1 MKKIIFLIIC
11 AFFYIEKSE
20 AQNSLNTE
28 TNDIFYYY
36 SLFIPGDAKVSRWPL
51 WMTGIS
57 KNDMRKELLS
67 IKSFDEAI
75 HTFYKKVTYCTDI
88 YFGYTGLMRE
98 TTSEYKD
105 HTLDALAL
113 QDAITEYSIRINFN
127 LGDGT
132 SCFLEYCQMK
142 ATFVHKTV
150 NDYHNSLDGSELL
163 SPDEDC
169 MVLKNI
175 DYFIVSY
182 QSFKD
187 YYLKRFFDKK
197 ENE

>member
-67 IKSFDEAI
+67 IKSFE
-75 HTFYKKVTYCTDI
+75 TYSSFLMLMNVKRRVMMKV
-88 YFGYTGLMRE
+88 
-98 TTSEYKD
+98 
-105 HTLDALAL
+105 
-113 QDAITEYSIRINFN
+113 
-127 LGDGT
+127 
-132 SCFLEYCQMK
+132 
-142 ATFVHKTV
+142 
-150 NDYHNSLDGSELL
+150 
-163 SPDEDC
+163 
-169 MVLKNI
+169 
-175 DYFIVSY
+175 
-182 QSFKD
+182 
-187 YYLKRFFDKK
+187 
-197 ENE
+197 

>member
-1 MKKIIFLIIC
+1 MKRNF
-11 AFFYIEKSE
+11 
-20 AQNSLNTE
+20 
-28 TNDIFYYY
+28 
-36 SLFIPGDAKVSRWPL
+36 
-51 WMTGIS
+51 
-57 KNDMRKELLS
+57 LS
-67 IKSFDEAI
+67 ILLLQLLLHPTPTE
-75 HTFYKKVTYCTDI
+75 
-88 YFGYTGLMRE
+88 
-98 TTSEYKD
+98 
-105 HTLDALAL
+105 ALAL

-169 MVLKNI
+169 MVLKDI